1 MSVQPITFIETFSGR
16 DGETVEGWIEDVDSV
31 FWLMQ
36 IPEEKR
42 VPLVVEQCLSCGVLE
57 CLLSV
62 IISVEK
68 ISGRR
73 WEWDWSKMKVAL
85 RGIERQI
92 KANKPSG
99 NGGSWM
105 KALTF
110 GAIVAVGGPLGLG
123 WALTETAICTLAVVA
138 WNKVDTTDVKAE
150 AIASEVGKGGGWLRA
165 LTLGAMIAIGGPLA
179 LGMALT
185 ETMICTIGAIL
196 LNIRLDNSDSKARA
210 IAAEVGKS
218 KLSPVAHESIR
229 QIWWKTPSKSWEDG
243 LKFNPSMELIVELLK
258 MMTPEKN
265 TM

>member
-42 VPLVVEQCLSCGVLE
+42 VPLVVKRCLSCGVLE

-92 KANKPSG
+92 NSNKPSG

-150 AIASEVGKGGGWLRA
+150 AIASEVGKGKLPP
-165 LTLGAMIAIGGPLA
+165 GAR
-179 LGMALT
+179 
-185 ETMICTIGAIL
+185 ET
-196 LNIRLDNSDSKARA
+196 
-210 IAAEVGKS
+210 
-218 KLSPVAHESIR
+218 IR
-229 QIWWKTPSKSWEDG
+229 QIWSKPPSKSWKDG
-243 LKFNPSMELIVELLK
+243 YKFNPSRELAIELLR
-258 MMTPEKN
+258 MISPGKN
-265 TM
+265 ISQRKEAKCFSTQRAPRHPISCTSLCSRFPLYYYLCNNQKRSFLQSKHYLSCKAESEIGFF